1 MHFLPHSV
9 LLLLWVRDLALGPSS
24 HHLFFIYPSQLRGP
38 CSQSRVSLTIFP
50 KNNPRILDTQK
61 FQVQFSQPGANFF
74 VQRCTFK
81 SFGLI
86 PHGWEHCRPTL
97 SFCRWPLDPLGSAS
111 HLPLMMTS
119 AAYRRMDGRMLRV
132 LHNLLRTISH
142 TECGRRLN
150 DRPRRIDEHASL
162 GLGKNNGARQVS

>member
-1 MHFLPHSV
+1 MHFLPHSL

-38 CSQSRVSLTIFP
+38 CSQSRVSLTISP
-50 KNNPRILDTQK
+50 KKNPRIDTQK
-61 FQVQFSQPGANFF
+61 FQAQFSQPGANIF

-142 TECGRRLN
+142 TECGRLN
-150 DRPRRIDEHASL
+150 DRPRRIDEHASF
-162 GLGKNNGARQVS
+162 GLGKNNSASQVS